1 MRERWSE
8 EKAWE
13 WYNKHSWIRGC
24 NFIGS
29 DCANRIDQWQEEGF
43 YERLQTA
50 DREMALAR
58 ETGFNSIRLIIEYD
72 VWNQQHDG
80 FMKRLDEYIE
90 TAHKNG
96 LSVCFVL
103 AHDCCVPKHQFKPAV
118 MGKQHYDLGYHGG
131 RKNSP
136 HDVETEE
143 HTYSILDE
151 PEIAENYLKMV
162 REIIGTY
169 RNDERVILWNIFNE
183 PGNRRGDLSLD
194 IMKRMFEV
202 AREVDPIQPLC
213 ADVWSEVDENGVP
226 MTNIERVALELSD
239 VISFHCYYNFDRF
252 TRTVKNLKK
261 VNRPMF
267 CTEWLHRIYH
277 NNIRDIFP
285 LLCEEKI
292 GSYHWGL
299 VASYKTQYFEPWE
312 RIWKEYEGTDWDL
325 TKWQHDIY
333 RPSLRPY
340 DPEEIRIIKECCE
353 KADKR

>member
-8 EKAWE
+8 EKAWD

-24 NFIGS
+24 NFISS

-118 MGKQHYDLGYHGG
+118 MGEQHYDLGYHGG

-162 REIIGTY
+162 REIISTY
-169 RNDERVILWNIFNE
+169 KNDERVILWNIFNE

-213 ADVWSEVDENGVP
+213 ADVWSEIDENGVP

-239 VISFHCYYNFDRF
+239 VISFHCYYNFERF
-252 TRTVKNLKK
+252 SRTVRNLKK

-267 CTEWLHRIYH
+267 CTEWLHRI
-277 NNIRDIFP
+277 
-285 LLCEEKI
+285 
-292 GSYHWGL
+292 
-299 VASYKTQYFEPWE
+299 
-312 RIWKEYEGTDWDL
+312 
-325 TKWQHDIY
+325 
-333 RPSLRPY
+333 
-340 DPEEIRIIKECCE
+340 
-353 KADKR
+353 